1 MNIRAFL
8 CAGILLS
15 GVQVSLSQDSNASEK
30 EKLSADYYSLIG
42 TDPATARKARD
53 RYMEL
58 VNGPEAKPPF
68 FSFVIGSQ
76 WPTPLD
82 ESKFPSH
89 RGKFSQ
95 LEACQ
100 IMIDAGSDI
109 LKICPSKGALE
120 AQKAPYTG
128 SQSLDEVIQAPL
140 YRQML
145 GMPFRVMLF
154 WAHGAEGK
162 YLQNKVMSAQD
173 KNSLYQEFYKLTK
186 YLLTQ
191 YNGTG
196 KTFLIGN
203 WEGDWLAGGYKI
215 GHNADIPE
223 EKLRNF
229 RDWLDVRT
237 RAIDDAKASTPHQ
250 NVGVYSYLEFNSVKS
265 ARTKNFKRLVNSVL
279 PFSRVDFV
287 SLSSYEYQ
295 GFHSWPEPKTEA
307 NLKDI
312 VTENLDY
319 VESMLPPRDVPG
331 KRVFIGEIGYTWEEI
346 AKKQNITL
354 DQAKSEQARVALI
367 QAKVN
372 MEWGTPLWLWWATFS
387 SFEGT
392 FGLIDNTTGTPSLLC
407 EELKTYY
414 RWAAEFTKRYQT
426 EHAGLPTPEIFRKAA
441 MEQLDRQIA
450 RLQSVKSH

>member
-1 MNIRAFL
+1 MNIRAL
-8 CAGILLS
+8 VCSGILFSGAALS
-15 GVQVSLSQDSNASEK
+15 FSQDSGTLEK
-30 EKLSADYYSLIG
+30 EKLRTEYYSLIG
-42 TDPATARKARD
+42 SDPVAARKARD

-58 VNGPEAKPPF
+58 VNVPNAKPPF

-76 WPTPLD
+76 WPSPLD
-82 ESKFPSH
+82 ENKFPSH
-89 RGKFSQ
+89 HGKFSQ

-100 IMIDAGSDI
+100 IMVDAGSDI
-109 LKICPSKGALE
+109 LKISPSKKALE
-120 AQKAPYTG
+120 EQGIPYSG
-128 SQSLDEVIQAPL
+128 SPSLDEVIQTPFYTQL
-140 YRQML
+140 L
-145 GMPFRVMLF
+145 GLPFRVMLF

-162 YLQNKVMSAQD
+162 YLQNKNMSAQD
-173 KNSLYQEFYKLTK
+173 RDSLYQEFHKLTK
-186 YLLTQ
+186 HLLTQ

-223 EKLRNF
+223 EKLRSF
-229 RDWLDVRT
+229 REWLDVRT

-250 NVGVYSYLEFNSVKS
+250 NVEVYSYLEFNSVKS
-265 ARTKNFKRLVNSVL
+265 ARIKNFKRLVNSVL

-287 SLSSYEYQ
+287 SLSSYEFQ

-307 NLKDI
+307 NLKGI
-312 VTENLDY
+312 IGENLDY
-319 VESMLPPRDVPG
+319 VESMLPPRDIVG

-346 AKKQNITL
+346 TKKQNITL
-354 DQAKSEQARVALI
+354 DQAKTEQARIALI

-392 FGLIDNTTGTPSLLC
+392 FGLVDNTTGAPSLLYD
-407 EELKTYY
+407 ELKAYY
-414 RWAAEFTKRYQT
+414 GWAAEFTKRYQT
-426 EHAGLPTPEIFRKAA
+426 EHGGLPAPEVFRKAA

-450 RLQSVKSH
+450 RLQSAKSH